1 LPRTV
6 LIVDDSPTIRGFA
19 RLFLKSLQVE
29 VKEAE
34 DGAQALAMVRA
45 SPPALAIVDVNMPGM
60 DGLAFTREVRGD
72 ARAEIATL
80 PVVLLTGDRAPEL
93 REKCREAGA
102 SDFLGKPLRG
112 PELQELVKK
121 LLRTAA

>member
-1 LPRTV
+1 MPRTV
-6 LIVDDSPTIRGFA
+6 LIVDDSPTIRDFA

-34 DGAQALAMVRA
+34 DGA
-45 SPPALAIVDVNMPGM
+45 
-60 DGLAFTREVRGD
+60 
-72 ARAEIATL
+72 
-80 PVVLLTGDRAPEL
+80 
-93 REKCREAGA
+93 

-112 PELQELVKK
+112 PELQELVKR